1 MAQISDVAHALAV
14 FDAARQELAWAYSGD
29 FTGVP
34 ETMKGTV
41 CTISEVLNEAETRW
55 VTSTTSSEEEK
66 TVVVVEEETQIKD
79 WLVRLVEVAYEMRAL
94 ARKELLLEG
103 CRVDAKQSARWL
115 PCLPRATKTVFPTPT
130 IDAVAGKLEKLEKQ
144 YHEMLGNT
152 TTGLPLATCTAEITN
167 IVTADVLVRGDD
179 KQRIIDMITT
189 ADDQIVNTEDDDYS
203 PATILPIFGPP
214 CVGKTHLVKS
224 ILGDERFR
232 DYLKVMISMPKGKG
246 WEFIIEEIF
255 RETMTLPSE
264 RWHVRSGG
272 LYSTKYLT
280 NLVRDE
286 LNKLNKR
293 LLLVLDD
300 LMGCGKVQD
309 DDDVLEDLRRFLYDV
324 DNRVIAIV
332 VTRSEAIAEY
342 MSKTLKP
349 YRLHPMSDDMCWEI
363 IKGTACGL
371 QQTRTAGDQG
381 EGAAAAEASA
391 TAEMM
396 GPEIASKCSGLPLAA
411 KALGRYYVQSSSV
424 KPQEWA
430 ENPDIWN
437 TRRGGGSFPPA
448 APQLPLHSLLVFT
461 RLRQSCSSSSRLGA
475 ESWLS
480 FAYCA
485 FVLPKGKGHSLVAR
499 DLLNH
504 WCSLGITTR
513 QRGTSCV
520 SELLDRSLLLREKP
534 SLTVAATLLTWE
546 SLMHDF
552 ASYHF
557 GNVWVVVN
565 RIRNGA
571 MPQSSSANK
580 SISSSRAYMAMT
592 VAATLLRMED
602 LMHDFASY
610 LLGDR
615 LIVVDGRRNGAT
627 PPSCS
632 VNKSSGSSAYLALVR
647 NLDAKPLVDISSTL
661 PAGILALRFED
672 CRETELSDGEFASA
686 KYACLRLL
694 DLSGCSAKNK
704 KLPDSIRH
712 LKQLRYLKAPGIQD
726 RVFPKPIITGLHE
739 LRYLD
744 LQGSCQ
750 LADLTDAFQRLGNLR
765 HLYLSGCS
773 GLKALPAMFGRLW
786 RLELLDL
793 SACSGLESLPDDSFG
808 WLRSLRH
815 LDLAGCSGLKALPSS
830 FERLAGVLR
839 HLDLSRC
846 SGLDLLPSSLGRFS
860 ELRHLD
866 LSELSGLTRFPDTW
880 PEKLVHL
887 DLSGCSGL
895 TDMAPIYRIDRLRYL
910 DLSGCSRLGLP
921 SEGFLEDIRRNGRAS
936 GPKDA
941 SLK

>member
-14 FDAARQELAWAYSGD
+14 FDAARQEMAWAHSGD

-34 ETMKGTV
+34 EPMKGAV
-41 CTISEVLNEAETRW
+41 CTISEVLNEAEMRW

-66 TVVVVEEETQIKD
+66 TKTKTVVVVEEEIKD
-79 WLVRLVEVAYEMRAL
+79 WLVMVKEVACEMRAM
-94 ARKELLLEG
+94 ARKELLLEAE
-103 CRVDAKQSARWL
+103 CRVDDKQSARCL
-115 PCLPRATKTVFPTPT
+115 PCLPRGTKTTSRTVVPTTT
-130 IDAVAGKLEKLEKQ
+130 IDAVAGKLEKLKKQ
-144 YHEMLGNT
+144 YHERFGNT
-152 TTGLPLATCTAEITN
+152 TTGLPLTTCTAETPPCIGGEEETTTI
-167 IVTADVLVRGDD
+167 IVAADVLVRGDD
-179 KQRIIDMITT
+179 KQRIIDIITT
-189 ADDQIVNTEDDDYS
+189 ADQILNTDDDDYS

-224 ILGDERFR
+224 VLGDERFR
-232 DYLKVMISMPKGKG
+232 DYLKVMISMTKGKG
-246 WEFIIEEIF
+246 WEFIVEEIF

-286 LNKLNKR
+286 LNKLDKR

-300 LMGCGKVQD
+300 LMGCSKGQD
-309 DDDVLEDLRRFLYDV
+309 EDDVLEDLRRFLYDV

-363 IKGTACGL
+363 IKGTACGGL

-381 EGAAAAEASA
+381 EGAAV
-391 TAEMM
+391 AEMM
-396 GPEIASKCSGLPLAA
+396 GHEIASKCSGLPLAA
-411 KALGRYYVQSSSV
+411 KALGRYYLQSSSV

-430 ENPDIWN
+430 ENPDTWN
-437 TRRGGGSFPPA
+437 IRRGGSFPLA
-448 APQLPLHSLLVFT
+448 APPFHSLFVFT
-461 RLRQSCSSSSRLGA
+461 RLRQSCSSSRLGA

-504 WCSLGITTR
+504 WCSLGIATR

-520 SELLDRSLLLREKP
+520 SELLDRSLLLRENP

-546 SLMHDF
+546 SLIHDF

-571 MPQSSSANK
+571 TPQSSSANK
-580 SISSSRAYMAMT
+580 SISSSRAYMALN
-592 VAATLLRMED
+592 VAATLLRIED

-615 LIVVDGRRNGAT
+615 LIVVDLWMADKMAPRLHHL
-627 PPSCS
+627 
-632 VNKSSGSSAYLALVR
+632 LA
-647 NLDAKPLVDISSTL
+647 L

-694 DLSGCSAKNK
+694 DLSGCSVKNK
-704 KLPDSIRH
+704 KLPESIRH

-726 RVFPKPIITGLHE
+726 QVFPKPIITGLHE

-744 LQGSCQ
+744 LQRSCQ

-773 GLKALPAMFGRLW
+773 GLKALPASFGRLS

-815 LDLAGCSGLKALPSS
+815 LDLAGCSGLKALPGS
-830 FERLAGVLR
+830 FERLAGVLW

-846 SGLDLLPSSLGRFS
+846 SGLELLPSSLGGFS

-866 LSELSGLTRFPDTW
+866 LSELSGITRFPNRW

-887 DLSGCSGL
+887 DLSGCSEL

-910 DLSGCSRLGLP
+910 DLSGCSRLEVP
-921 SEGFLEDIRRNGRAS
+921 SEGFLEDIRRNRKGRAS